1 MFHGKMTTI
10 ALERCKNLVFKDL
23 HIDFERPAGSE
34 MTFARVEDDEWK
46 LLYIVTH
53 VMK

>member
-23 HIDFERPAGSE
+23 HIDFERPAV
-34 MTFARVEDDEWK
+34 RK
-46 LLYIVTH
+46 
-53 VMK
+53 